1 MYRAAIIF
9 AGVLL
14 FVLSAAPSARAVCD
28 TPLPYPGDDADQASV
43 AQWMGAGA
51 VARGLPPELPVMAA
65 LVESGLRNLPYGDA
79 DSVGFFQMRMKYWN
93 QGEYAGYPDRPDLQ
107 LEWFVD
113 HAEMEHTRRVAKGLG
128 TTELEFGEWIA
139 DVERP
144 AAQYRY
150 RYQLRLEEARE
161 LIGSECTASVI
172 APAFTLTGSPSPR
185 RTLARRAVSVRVGCG
200 TETCD
205 ISGRGTVKA
214 FGRVSPISTAP
225 LSLVAGQRAVMRFPL
240 GARLRRTVRG
250 ALYNGAPV
258 RARIAVTA
266 VDANANAVTER
277 WTARLRG

>member
-1 MYRAAIIF
+1 LYRAAVIF
-9 AGVLL
+9 TGVLL
-14 FVLSAAPSARAVCD
+14 FALSAASSARAVC
-28 TPLPYPGDDADQASV
+28 PAPVPYPGDDAAKESL

-79 DSVGFFQMRMKYWN
+79 DSVGFFQMRTRFWN

-113 HAEMEHTRRVAKGLG
+113 HAELERTRRIAKGLG

-150 RYQLRLEEARE
+150 RYQLRLTEARE
-161 LIGSECTASVI
+161 LLGSVCTAVSVQ
-172 APAFTLTGSPSPR
+172 PALTLTGSPSQ
-185 RTLARRAVSVRVGCG
+185 RTLARRAVSVKVGCG
-200 TETCD
+200 AEVCD
-205 ISGRGTVKA
+205 IAGRGTVKA
-214 FGRVSPISTAP
+214 FGRVSRIYAAP
-225 LSLVAGQRAVMRFPL
+225 LNLAAGQRAVLRFPL
-240 GARLRRTVRG
+240 GTRLRRTVRQ
-250 ALYNGAPV
+250 ALYSGAPIRV
-258 RARIAVTA
+258 RIAVTA
-266 VDANANAVTER
+266 VDADANAATKR

>member
-1 MYRAAIIF
+1 MYRAAVIF

-14 FVLSAAPSARAVCD
+14 FVLSAASSARAVC
-28 TPLPYPGDDADQASV
+28 PAPVPYPGDDAAKESL

-79 DSVGFFQMRMKYWN
+79 DSVGFFQMRTRFWN

-113 HAEMEHTRRVAKGLG
+113 HAELERTRRIAKGLG

-150 RYQLRLEEARE
+150 RYQLRLTEARE
-161 LIGSECTASVI
+161 LLGSVCTAVSGQ
-172 APAFTLTGSPSPR
+172 PALTLTGSPSQ
-185 RTLARRAVSVRVGCG
+185 RTLARRAVWVKVGCG
-200 TETCD
+200 AEVCD
-205 ISGRGTVKA
+205 IAGRGTVKA
-214 FGRVSPISTAP
+214 FGRVSRIYAP
-225 LSLVAGQRAVMRFPL
+225 SLSLAAGQRAVLRFPL
-240 GARLRRTVRG
+240 GTRLRRTVRQ
-250 ALYNGAPV
+250 ALYSGAPIRV
-258 RARIAVTA
+258 RIAATA
-266 VDANANAVTER
+266 VDADANAVTKR